1 MCMPSGRVKW
11 FDDIK
16 GYGYL
21 EESNG
26 GQIFVHFSIIEMN
39 GFKTLNA
46 GDTVEFEFVDD
57 EMGPRA
63 TKIFNIR
70 KSDQR

>member
-1 MCMPSGRVKW
+1 MPSGQVKW

-21 EESNG
+21 QAANGEE
-26 GQIFVHFSIIEMN
+26 IFVHFSVIEMK
-39 GFKTLNA
+39 GFRTLKE
-46 GDTVEFEFVDD
+46 GDTIEYEFVDD

-63 TKIFNIR
+63 TKVFNIR
-70 KSDQR
+70 SGGMKA